1 MPNYFKPDWLEDWK
15 EERTKGKVR
24 YFLLY
29 GISFALACYLFDWI
43 ANKQDLS
50 TKTPEQLLT
59 MAAIFLGGG
68 FTYSIASW
76 FYNEHKLKK
85 QQK

>member
-1 MPNYFKPDWLEDWK
+1 MTAQADVTPGSTYHIKLAIADEGNY
-15 EERTKGKVR
+15 R
-24 YFLLY
+24 YD
-29 GISFALACYLFDWI
+29 S
-43 ANKQDLS
+43 
-50 TKTPEQLLT
+50 
-59 MAAIFLGGG
+59 AIFLGGG